1 MNKEW
6 LQYKQNP
13 HIQKNSKSNEFR
25 CKTCSKILGTN
36 AGAAGYHSKSSHN
49 LSLSGEQIKNDKTK
63 VEKIETKNR
72 NSVSIVEIDQ
82 ELSKRKSI
90 ENNEADETNVDNM
103 VFHDIQRDVVK
114 GASQIARD
122 PILLYEFHMLKL
134 QNKIPYDWD
143 FFKWIKACVTAF
155 NKLLKIQIGL
165 WQDINN
171 VPGKWLEWQ
180 KSVYQENAH
189 LRNLEESENENNS
202 D

>member
-1 MNKEW
+1 MSKEW

-13 HIQKNSKSNEFR
+13 NIQKNSKSNKFR

-63 VEKIETKNR
+63 VEKIETKNK
-72 NSVSIVEIDQ
+72 NSESIVEIDQ
-82 ELSKRKSI
+82 ELSKRNSI
-90 ENNEADETNVDNM
+90 ENNEAETSVDEM

-122 PILLYEFHMLKL
+122 PFLLYEFHMLKL
-134 QNKIPYDWD
+134 QDKIPYGWNFYD
-143 FFKWIKACVTAF
+143 WIKACVVAF
-155 NKLLKIQIGL
+155 NNLFKIQIGL
-165 WQDINN
+165 RQDFNN
-171 VPGKWLEWQ
+171 MTADGLEWQ
-180 KSVYQENAH
+180 KLVYQENAYM
-189 LRNLEESENENNS
+189 RYLEKSENENNS